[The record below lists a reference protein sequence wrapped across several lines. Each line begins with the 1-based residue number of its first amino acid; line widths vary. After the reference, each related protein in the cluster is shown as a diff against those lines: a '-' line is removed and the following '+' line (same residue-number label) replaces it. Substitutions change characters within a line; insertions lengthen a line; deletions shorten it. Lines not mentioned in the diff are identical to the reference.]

1 MPVWAITKL
10 TQIFS
15 FKWILWYA
23 NSCHG
28 EPLSMLLD
36 PTAIQE
42 GSAWGIWKSS
52 RGQSLIEK
60 SNSYDDLMTDSQYY
74 VYSTSVFLSMN
85 SNGFFFFLLR
95 VSIFQ
100 KKVWLHPSPKTL
112 SYREPLFRLP
122 NCLFLRWNFLT
133 LGSLSNPLAP
143 LTEYKDF
150 MSTASDYNL
159 VTSISY
165 RNQWGVSVKH
175 INFIRLTCHK
185 V

>member
-42 GSAWGIWKSS
+42 GSAWGIWKTS

-74 VYSTSVFLSMN
+74 VYSRSVFLSMS
-85 SNGFFFFLLR
+85 SNGFFFLTAGEHF
-95 VSIFQ
+95 S
-100 KKVWLHPSPKTL
+100 KKSLTSSFPQDIIISGTAF
-112 SYREPLFRLP
+112 STSQLFISKVEFFDP
-122 NCLFLRWNFLT
+122 GQFIKS
-133 LGSLSNPLAP
+133 LGSL
-143 LTEYKDF
+143 DR
-150 MSTASDYNL
+150 
-159 VTSISY
+159 I
-165 RNQWGVSVKH
+165 
-175 INFIRLTCHK
+175 
-185 V
+185 